1 MDALPWCELSL
12 AALWCPVS
20 PLEVGGDSVL
30 GHHDRIEDEPPSQA
44 VVGAA
49 LAVFL
54 DELRFEKKER
64 REKEEKDQRRLSW
77 RVKPADAGGSGPTRH
92 PPPATRHRSV
102 TVATA
107 AAWGCGA
114 AGPGRAAVTV
124 TARFRPGAGSC
135 VLGPQPGSV
144 AKPRQ

>member
-1 MDALPWCELSL
+1 MHTHGVISALRLCGARGHPS
-12 AALWCPVS
+12 
-20 PLEVGGDSVL
+20 EVGGDSVL

-64 REKEEKDQRRLSW
+64 REKEEKDQWRLSW
-77 RVKPADAGGSGPTRH
+77 RVKPADAGGSVPTL
-92 PPPATRHRSV
+92 HRSV

-114 AGPGRAAVTV
+114 AGFWPGT
-124 TARFRPGAGSC
+124 GSC

-144 AKPRQ
+144 AKPSQ